1 MIYVLE
7 LPEAA
12 DPRAWFAFDAEDFQ
26 RKMDA
31 NGGVPDCELRLWQ
44 DEMSA
49 ILAFENDAEPA
60 WQGLGWKAR
69 LALRDQLIATD
80 ALSDS

>member
-7 LPEAA
+7 LPKGA
-12 DPRAWFAFDAEDFQ
+12 DPRAWFAFDAEDLQ

-31 NGGVPDCELRLWQ
+31 QGGVPDCELRLWQ

-60 WQGLGWKAR
+60 WQGVGWKAR
-69 LALRDQLIATD
+69 LALRDQLVATD